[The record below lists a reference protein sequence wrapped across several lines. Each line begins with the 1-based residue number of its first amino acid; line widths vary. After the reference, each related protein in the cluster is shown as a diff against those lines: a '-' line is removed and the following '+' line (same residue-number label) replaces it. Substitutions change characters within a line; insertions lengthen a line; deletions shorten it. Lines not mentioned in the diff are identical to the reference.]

1 MNHHIIPL
9 DEKIDKRRGN
19 AKACEVALTR
29 IRDILIIWLKKG
41 LNVLVV
47 PNLSLTFQRSRAQG

>member
-1 MNHHIIPL
+1 MNHHIIRF
-9 DEKIDKRRGN
+9 DEKIDKRRVN

-29 IRDILIIWLKKG
+29 IRDILIMWLKKG

-47 PNLSLTFQRSRAQG
+47 PNLSLTFQRSRVQE